1 MAAKEMTLADL
12 GLDEQTP
19 AEKAAAD
26 AEIAKYNE
34 GKDSM
39 EEKETQSST
48 IIPTES
54 GAIESVKLDPV
65 VSDEKPKKKY
75 NTILTPEGLTADG
88 KTQYGDII
96 QDVNQI
102 AKNPIKPEGNP
113 IRDTLDNFY
122 NMADEGI
129 ERTKKEMIAE
139 GGRIDEAK
147 RKYIEETYEKLERRA
162 KANKSVAD
170 HIAAINNAIDT
181 DARFDGINEL
191 ERKGYILFTVAH
203 DEKVG
208 IDNKYFNIQDEEMP
222 RKPRLS
228 SDVSKELN
236 KVKEDDSL
244 SLDEEGSVSLGKN
257 NSGKPVVPDIS
268 KAKVEDDDTLKLDDE
283 KEKPEDF
290 LRDDDETTEPED
302 KDDDEVQEEIS
313 EEKRKEIRSRF
324 KDELVQ
330 KLNLNKNDDIDG
342 FTIATKP
349 IKLIQALNVD
359 NNTAPSMIWPLM
371 VTGIPIEMTA
381 FMNDEIVV
389 LNPQNTDFNKVS
401 GLKKVFSI
409 FYNHIINTNK
419 PKFETWLH
427 QVIDYD
433 IDNLVFA
440 GFAAT
445 FKDTNYLTYECT
457 NPKCKNVYLEKKDIM
472 DMVVFPNEDVKKRF
486 NDIIAKDTVSSQV
499 YETKPCKISD
509 NFALGF
515 VSQSI
520 YSNLFEPA
528 SIPEDMA
535 KKYSTII
542 SIMPNI
548 DKAYKINRA
557 NKTLSPIVFGVDES
571 LSKTTMKKIKA
582 LHTIFDTFST
592 DERAIA
598 IAEAQK
604 ISQKYSENQLKY
616 CIPES
621 HCPICGEV
629 IEQKETNPLNILFTR
644 AQLPIVA
651 AYIPE

>member
-1 MAAKEMTLADL
+1 MAAKEMSLADL
-12 GLDEQTP
+12 GLEEQTP

-26 AEIAKYNE
+26 AEMAKYTE
-34 GKDSM
+34 GKEI
-39 EEKETQSST
+39 EEPEVKEVIQ
-48 IIPTES
+48 TES
-54 GAIESVKLDPV
+54 GAVESVVLQPV
-65 VSDEKPKKKY
+65 APKEEKKKEKKEY
-75 NTILTPEGLTADG
+75 LTPDGRTADG
-88 KTQYGDII
+88 KTQYGEII
-96 QDVNQI
+96 TDVNKI
-102 AKNPIKPEGNP
+102 AKTPMQEEGNP

-129 ERTKKEMIAE
+129 ERTKKEMLAE

-147 RKYIEETYEKLERRA
+147 RKYIEETYEKLDRRA
-162 KANKSVAD
+162 RTNKSVAD
-170 HIAAINNAIDT
+170 HIAAINHAIDT
-181 DARFDGINEL
+181 DARFDGISEL

-208 IDNKYFNIQDEEMP
+208 IDNKYFNIEDEELP

-228 SDVSKELN
+228 SDVSKE
-236 KVKEDDSL
+236 VKSISDDTL
-244 SLDEEGSVSLGKN
+244 SLDNEGSVSLGKN
-257 NSGKPVVPDIS
+257 NTGKPVVPDIS
-268 KAKVEDDDTLKLDDE
+268 KAKVEDDDTLELDDE

-290 LRDDDETTEPED
+290 LRDEDEKPEQEDTE
-302 KDDDEVQEEIS
+302 DDDVQEQIS
-313 EEKRKEIRSRF
+313 EDQRKEIRHRF
-324 KDELVQ
+324 KEDLVQ
-330 KLNLNKNDDIDG
+330 KLNLDKNNEIDG
-342 FTIATKP
+342 FTISTKP
-349 IKLIQALNVD
+349 IKLIQALNVES
-359 NNTAPSMIWPLM
+359 NSAPSVIWPLM
-371 VTGIPIEMTA
+371 VTGVPIEMTA

-409 FYNHIINTNK
+409 FYNHIINSNK

-427 QVIDYD
+427 QVVDYD

-548 DKAYKINRA
+548 DKAYKINRT
-557 NKTLSPIVFGVDES
+557 NRTLAPIVFGVDES

-582 LHTIFDTFST
+582 LNTIFDTFST

-621 HCPICGEV
+621 KCPVCGEV